1 MHHIHKIV
9 WRKSMVRKNAS
20 TQFGIDVVVKDR
32 LDRYK
37 AAKKDEIIQRY
48 KLQRR
53 LVTNSHAIQYLLDNI
68 EKKQTTTKQ

>member
-1 MHHIHKIV
+1 
-9 WRKSMVRKNAS
+9 MVRKNAS